1 MGRYRNGILSK
12 RGKAI
17 SAPDSLFKCPIT
29 LDLGIVLNTQNTN
42 NIALGCDEAVVFPSF
57 KIHNRTV
64 TNANAFS
71 INAELNGKKFT
82 TNYST
87 LVKPYDTVVVK
98 FNNGITLNNEGQ

>member
-1 MGRYRNGILSK
+1 
-12 RGKAI
+12 
-17 SAPDSLFKCPIT
+17 
-29 LDLGIVLNTQNTN
+29 LDLGIALNAQNTN

-71 INAELNGKKFT
+71 INAELDGKKFT
-82 TNYST
+82 TNYTT

-98 FNNGITLNNEGQ
+98 FNNGISFESMRA